1 MHLILTGATGSVGL
15 AALQHCLSNPTVT
28 RLSILSRRP
37 VAQAEGHE
45 KAKVI
50 LHKDYLNY
58 TDEVLEQLKGAQGC
72 VWAQGISQT
81 KVDKDEYVR
90 ITHDFPLAA
99 AKSMATLSDRFN
111 FVYVSGEGAD
121 PTEQAYTFFGK
132 IKGRTEKALLSL
144 PSSSPSLSSLRV
156 YNVRPGFV
164 DPSQSV
170 EPIDRPRSF
179 GEKVLYGTL
188 GPLLKLM
195 PSRTIPADKC
205 GEYLVRLAMGD
216 GERLDDAPGIEAEG
230 RTIRN
235 VAMRREMGLSS

>member
-15 AALQHCLSNPTVT
+15 AALQHCLSNPKVT
-28 RLSILSRRP
+28 HLSILSRRP
-37 VAQAEGHE
+37 VTQAEGHE

-58 TDEVLEQLKGAQGC
+58 PDEVLEQLKGAQGC

-121 PTEQAYTFFGK
+121 PTEKAYPLFGK

-144 PSSSPSLSSLRV
+144 SSSSPSLSSLRV

-164 DPSQSV
+164 DPSQSS
-170 EPIDRPRSF
+170 EPVDRPRSF
-179 GEKVLYGTL
+179 GEKVLLGTV
-188 GPLLKLM
+188 GPLIRLM

-216 GERLDDAPGIEAEG
+216 GERLADAPGIEAEG